1 MQDIVQIVT
10 DLILQGYV
18 GLFIACFI
26 VNMIPFI
33 SPSNMVL
40 AGVARI
46 LLYPGPLDL
55 WVAVQVGVV
64 VALSASASKLVLY
77 STMRGSRVAFSD
89 NMLARIEHERERVKK
104 WGAVALFISAA
115 SPVPDDPIVIYCG
128 LTEYSVP
135 KFLSSYSLGKVAVTI
150 PGALIASAVSSFFG
164 SATSIVGSIA
174 LTAIILGIIFG
185 RKTEDGESRT
195 PSKPLDHE
203 PPDGKLDSST
213 IPDIFED
220 ENDSQDV

>member
-1 MQDIVQIVT
+1 MQDVVQIVI

-40 AGVARI
+40 AGLAMI

-77 STMRGSRVAFSD
+77 STMRGSRAVFSE
-89 NMLARIEHERERVKK
+89 NMLARIEYERERVKK
-104 WGAVALFISAA
+104 WGAIALFISAA

-128 LTEYSVP
+128 LTEYNIP
-135 KFLSSYSLGKVAVTI
+135 RFLTSYSLGKVAVTI

-164 SATSIVGSIA
+164 SAPSILGSIA
-174 LTAIILGIIFG
+174 LTAIILGIIF
-185 RKTEDGESRT
+185 RKKTEDDESH
-195 PSKPLDHE
+195 KPAKPPGNE
-203 PPDGKLDSST
+203 TPDGTQNVSEISHSNED
-213 IPDIFED
+213 PDID
-220 ENDSQDV
+220 QDS